1 MLHALSKT
9 LSMAMEGERMKESRK
24 DTRGRVLREG
34 ESQRK
39 DGSYEYK
46 YRGADGRRHSVY
58 AATLKELR
66 EKRKQAEKDVEDGIL
81 HVKQNIVLNDVFDIY
96 FSGKKELK
104 ESTLSNY
111 KYMYDKYV
119 RVKFGK
125 QRINLIRYSDVRKFY
140 NHLIDDLKFK
150 PNSLETIHSLLHP
163 TFTLAVRDGYIR
175 SNPSDGLMGD
185 IKKSHCWE
193 KPQRHALTEAEQEAF
208 VRFVSMSPIYS
219 HWMPLFTFLLGT
231 GCRIG
236 ETIGLRWVDCDFENN
251 EIFINHNV
259 IYRFRENDGCRFRIT
274 TPKTTAGNRVVP
286 MLSEVKEALL
296 REREEQKHLKLK
308 SPVVDGYSHFV
319 FLNRENNLHNPMTIN
334 RVIKR
339 IIRDH
344 NREEV
349 KRAETE
355 NRQPFLIRDFSVHNL
370 RHTFCTRFCENETNL
385 KVIQDIMGHSDISTT
400 MNIYAEA
407 TAEKKRNA
415 FVNLE
420 GKLRIS

>member
-1 MLHALSKT
+1 
-9 LSMAMEGERMKESRK
+9 MKESRK
-24 DTRGRVLREG
+24 DAKGRVLKEG

-81 HVKQNIVLNDVFDIY
+81 HVNQNIVLNDIFDIY
-96 FSGKKELK
+96 YSGKKELK
-104 ESTLSNY
+104 ESTLTNY

-119 RVKFGK
+119 RGKFGK
-125 QRINLIRYSDVRKFY
+125 QRISQIRYSDVRTFY
-140 NHLIDDLKFK
+140 NYLINDLKFK

-208 VRFVSMSPIYS
+208 VQFVSTSPIYS

-259 IYRFRENDGCRFRIT
+259 IYRFREDDGCRFRIT
-274 TPKTTAGNRVVP
+274 TPKTSAGNRVVP

-296 REREEQKHLKLK
+296 REREAQRRLKLK

-319 FLNRENNLHNPMTIN
+319 FLNRENNLHNPMTVN
-334 RVIKR
+334 RAIKR
-339 IIRDH
+339 IIRDY

-349 KRAETE
+349 KLAEAE
-355 NRQPFLIRDFSVHNL
+355 NRQPLPIRDFSAHNL

-407 TAEKKRNA
+407 TAEKKKNA

>member
-1 MLHALSKT
+1 
-9 LSMAMEGERMKESRK
+9 MKESRK

-296 REREEQKHLKLK
+296 REREEQKYLKLK

-334 RVIKR
+334 RAIKR

>member
-1 MLHALSKT
+1 
-9 LSMAMEGERMKESRK
+9 MKESRK

-231 GCRIG
+231 RCRIG

-259 IYRFRENDGCRFRIT
+259 IYRFRENDGCCFRIT

-334 RVIKR
+334 RAIKR

>member
-1 MLHALSKT
+1 MRKQ
-9 LSMAMEGERMKESRK
+9 SRK
-24 DTRGRVLREG
+24 DNRGRVLKAG

-39 DGSYEYK
+39 DGSFEYK
-46 YRGADGRRHSVY
+46 YKGADGRRHSVY

-66 EKRKQAEKDVEDGIL
+66 EKGQQAEKDAEDGIV
-81 HVKQNIVLNDVFDIY
+81 HVNQNILLNDIFDIY

-104 ESTLSNY
+104 ESTLTNY
-111 KYMYDKYV
+111 KYMYDKFV

-125 QRINLIRYSDVRKFY
+125 QRISQIKYSDVRRFY
-140 NHLIDDLKFK
+140 NHLINDLKFK
-150 PNSLETIHSLLHP
+150 PNSLETVHSLLHP

-208 VRFVSMSPIYS
+208 VSFVSNSPIYS
-219 HWMPLFTFLLGT
+219 HWMSLFTFLLGT

-236 ETIGLRWVDCDFENN
+236 ETIGLRWDDCDFEND

-259 IYRFRENDGCRFRIT
+259 IYRFRETDGCRFRIT
-274 TPKTTAGNRVVP
+274 TPKTSAGKRVVP
-286 MLSEVKEALL
+286 MLSEVRQALL
-296 REREEQKHLKLK
+296 QERESQRRFGYK
-308 SPVVDGYSHFV
+308 SPTVDGYSNFV
-319 FLNRENNLHNPMTIN
+319 FLNREDNLHNPMIIN
-334 RVIKR
+334 KAIKR

-344 NREEV
+344 NREEADKAV
-349 KRAETE
+349 IEARE
-355 NRQPFLIRDFSVHNL
+355 PLLIRDFSAHNL

-407 TAEKKRNA
+407 TAEKKKDS
-415 FVNLE
+415 FKNLE

>member
-1 MLHALSKT
+1 
-9 LSMAMEGERMKESRK
+9 MAMEGELMKESRK
-24 DTRGRVLREG
+24 DTRGRVLKEG

-81 HVKQNIVLNDVFDIY
+81 HVNQNIVLNDIFDIY
-96 FSGKKELK
+96 YSGKKELK
-104 ESTLSNY
+104 ESTLTNY

-119 RVKFGK
+119 RGKFGK
-125 QRINLIRYSDVRKFY
+125 QRISLIRYSDVRKFY
-140 NHLIDDLKFK
+140 NHLINDLKFK

-208 VRFVSMSPIYS
+208 VQFVSTSPIYS

-236 ETIGLRWVDCDFENN
+236 ETIGLRWVDCDFEND

-274 TPKTTAGNRVVP
+274 TPKTSAGNRVVP
-286 MLSEVKEALL
+286 MLSEVKDALL
-296 REREEQKHLKLK
+296 REREAQKRLKLK

-319 FLNRENNLHNPMTIN
+319 FLNRENNLHNPMTVN
-334 RVIKR
+334 RAIKR
-339 IIRDH
+339 IVRDY

-349 KRAETE
+349 KLAEAE
-355 NRQPFLIRDFSVHNL
+355 SRQPLLIRDFSAHNL

-407 TAEKKRNA
+407 TAEKKKNA

>member
-1 MLHALSKT
+1 MN
-9 LSMAMEGERMKESRK
+9 
-24 DTRGRVLREG
+24 
-34 ESQRK
+34 
-39 DGSYEYK
+39 
-46 YRGADGRRHSVY
+46 
-58 AATLKELR
+58 
-66 EKRKQAEKDVEDGIL
+66 
-81 HVKQNIVLNDVFDIY
+81 QNIVLNDVFDIY

-125 QRINLIRYSDVRKFY
+125 QRISTIRYSDVRTFY
-140 NHLIDDLKFK
+140 NYLINDLKFK

-208 VRFVSMSPIYS
+208 VQFVSDSPIYS
-219 HWMPLFTFLLGT
+219 HWMTLFTFLLGT

-236 ETIGLRWVDCDFENN
+236 ETIGLRWEDCDFENS
-251 EIFINHNV
+251 EIMINHNV
-259 IYRFRENDGCRFRIT
+259 IYRFREDDGCRFRIT
-274 TPKTTAGNRVVP
+274 TPKTSAGNRVVP

-296 REREEQKHLKLK
+296 REKENQKQQKLT
-308 SPVVDGYSHFV
+308 SPIVDGYSHFV
-319 FLNRENNLHNPMTIN
+319 FLNREQNLHNPMTVN
-334 RVIKR
+334 RAIKR

-344 NREEV
+344 NREEEALA
-349 KRAETE
+349 KTE
-355 NRQPFLIRDFSVHNL
+355 NRQPLLIRDFSVHNL

-407 TAEKKRNA
+407 TAEKKKNSFA
-415 FVNLE
+415 NLE

>member
-1 MLHALSKT
+1 
-9 LSMAMEGERMKESRK
+9 MAMEGELMKESRK
-24 DTRGRVLREG
+24 DAKGRVLKEG

-58 AATLKELR
+58 AATL
-66 EKRKQAEKDVEDGIL
+66 
-81 HVKQNIVLNDVFDIY
+81 NY
-96 FSGKKELK
+96 SGKKELK
-104 ESTLSNY
+104 ESTLTNY

-119 RVKFGK
+119 RGKFGK
-125 QRINLIRYSDVRKFY
+125 QRISQIRYSDVRTFY
-140 NHLIDDLKFK
+140 NYLINDLKFK

-208 VRFVSMSPIYS
+208 VQFVSTSPIYS

-259 IYRFRENDGCRFRIT
+259 IYRFREDDGCRFRIT
-274 TPKTTAGNRVVP
+274 TPKTSAGNRVVP

-296 REREEQKHLKLK
+296 REREAQRRLKLK

-319 FLNRENNLHNPMTIN
+319 FLNRKNNLHNPMTVN
-334 RVIKR
+334 RAIKR
-339 IIRDH
+339 IIRDY

-349 KRAETE
+349 KLAEAE
-355 NRQPFLIRDFSVHNL
+355 NRQPLPIRDFSAHNL

-407 TAEKKRNA
+407 TAEKKKNA

>member
-1 MLHALSKT
+1 
-9 LSMAMEGERMKESRK
+9 MAMEGELMKTTRK
-24 DTRGRVLREG
+24 DTKGRILKEG

-39 DGSYEYK
+39 DGTYEYK

-66 EKRKQAEKDVEDGIL
+66 EKRKQAEKDAEDGIL
-81 HVKQNIVLNDVFDIY
+81 HVNQNIVLNDVFDIY
-96 FSGKKELK
+96 FSGKTELK
-104 ESTLSNY
+104 ESTLTNY
-111 KYMYDKYV
+111 KYMYDKFV

-125 QRINLIRYSDVRKFY
+125 QRISMIRYSDVRKFY
-140 NHLIDDLKFK
+140 NYLINDLQFK

-193 KPQRHALTEAEQEAF
+193 KPQRHALTEVEQEAF
-208 VRFVSMSPIYS
+208 VQFVSTSPVYS

-236 ETIGLRWVDCDFENN
+236 ETIGLRWTDCDFENN
-251 EIFINHNV
+251 EIMINHNV
-259 IYRFRENDGCRFRIT
+259 IYRFNENDGCRFRIT
-274 TPKTTAGNRVVP
+274 TPKTNAGKRVVP
-286 MLSEVKEALL
+286 MLSEVREALL
-296 REREEQKHLKLK
+296 RELEIQKRLKLK
-308 SPVVDGYSHFV
+308 SPIIDGYTNFV
-319 FLNRENNLHNPMTIN
+319 FLNRVQNLHNPLTIN
-334 RVIKR
+334 RAIKR

-349 KRAETE
+349 TLAKAD
-355 NRQPFLIRDFSVHNL
+355 NRQPLLIRDFSVHNL

-407 TAEKKRNA
+407 TAEKKKNS
-415 FVNLE
+415 FINLE
-420 GKLRIS
+420 GKFKIS

>member
-1 MLHALSKT
+1 
-9 LSMAMEGERMKESRK
+9 MAMEGELMKESRK
-24 DTRGRVLREG
+24 DTKGRVLKEG

-46 YRGADGRRHSVY
+46 YSGADGRRHSVY

-81 HVKQNIVLNDVFDIY
+81 HVNQNIALNDIFDIY
-96 FSGKKELK
+96 YSGKKELK
-104 ESTLSNY
+104 ESTLTNY

-119 RVKFGK
+119 RGKFGK
-125 QRINLIRYSDVRKFY
+125 QRISLIRYSDVRKFY
-140 NHLIDDLKFK
+140 NHLINDLKFK

-193 KPQRHALTEAEQEAF
+193 KPQRHALTEAEQAAF
-208 VRFVSMSPIYS
+208 VQFVSTSLIYS

-236 ETIGLRWVDCDFENN
+236 ETIGLRWVDCDFEND

-274 TPKTTAGNRVVP
+274 TPKTSAGNRVVP
-286 MLSEVKEALL
+286 MLSEVKDALL
-296 REREEQKHLKLK
+296 REREAQKRLKLK

-319 FLNRENNLHNPMTIN
+319 FLNRENNLHNPMTVN
-334 RVIKR
+334 RAIKR
-339 IIRDH
+339 IVRDY

-349 KRAETE
+349 KLAEAE
-355 NRQPFLIRDFSVHNL
+355 SRQPLLIRDFSAHNL

-407 TAEKKRNA
+407 TAEKKKNA